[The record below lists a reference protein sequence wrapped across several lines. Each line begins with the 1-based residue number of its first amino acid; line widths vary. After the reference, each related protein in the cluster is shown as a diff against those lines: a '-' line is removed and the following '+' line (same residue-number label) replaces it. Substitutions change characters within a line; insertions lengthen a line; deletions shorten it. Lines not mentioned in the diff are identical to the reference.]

1 MSANHRCVNIKYIFL
16 YFTTFTVLCI
26 WSGKIQAQ
34 KKQTKTLQS
43 EKVICWFEIPV
54 LVWHE
59 VLLKKKNSWFCH
71 CKLHWRCPDFWSKTT
86 LFLLPQTWLEDFP
99 SPLQKRSSGVR
110 LANIET
116 LS

>member
-43 EKVICWFEIPV
+43 EKDHL
-54 LVWHE
+54 LV
-59 VLLKKKNSWFCH
+59 
-71 CKLHWRCPDFWSKTT
+71 
-86 LFLLPQTWLEDFP
+86 
-99 SPLQKRSSGVR
+99 
-110 LANIET
+110 
-116 LS
+116 